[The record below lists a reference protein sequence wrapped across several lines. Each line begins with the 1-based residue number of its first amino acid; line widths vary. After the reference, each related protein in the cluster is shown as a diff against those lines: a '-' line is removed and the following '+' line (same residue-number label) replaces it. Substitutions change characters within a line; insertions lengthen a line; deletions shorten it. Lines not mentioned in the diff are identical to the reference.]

1 MPMKRNVLVQV
12 LLRCMSAAV
21 AVLWIATASP
31 AQVAETENGYYYT
44 VQKGDTLWGLSQ
56 RFSSAPWVWPELWQ
70 ENSQTIANPHLIYPG
85 QKLRLTRMAGG
96 RAAPGAPEARDR
108 VPGEPSL
115 DGIGY
120 YYSPIDQVGFVRKV
134 PVTPRAIILRP
145 RNAGLTMMSQ
155 GDVAYAQPGQGA
167 SLAKGQIMT
176 VYRTSD
182 PIYQSATGQLIG
194 SQHLICGIVEVLQ
207 TEPEYAVIGV
217 VRSYRPIL
225 PGDKLMPF
233 ERRSSRIAVQKSVPG
248 IDAVI
253 FKSEEPLNVFAEFH
267 LAFMDRGRQ
276 DGIVPGQIY
285 SVYYRDKLNIGTLE
299 HPRTAYAPVDCGEVI
314 VLHAEENTATLLVTE
329 SAKEFQAGI
338 GVRTPP
344 AWPY

>member
-21 AVLWIATASP
+21 AILLIATAGP

-70 ENSQTIANPHLIYPG
+70 ENSQIIANPHLIYPG

-96 RAAPGAPEARDR
+96 RAAPGVPGARDR
-108 VPGEPSL
+108 LPGEPSL

-134 PVTPRAIILRP
+134 PVTPRATILRP

-194 SQHLICGIVEVLQ
+194 TQHKICGIVEVLQ
-207 TEPEYAVIGV
+207 TEPEYAVIGI

-248 IDAVI
+248 VDAVI

-285 SVYYRDKLNIGTLE
+285 SVYYRDTLNIGTVE

-314 VLHAEENTATLLVTE
+314 VLHTEENTATLLVTE

-344 AWPY
+344 ALPY

>member
-1 MPMKRNVLVQV
+1 MKRNVLVQV

-21 AVLWIATASP
+21 AILLIATAGP

-70 ENSQTIANPHLIYPG
+70 ENSQIIANPHLIYPG

-96 RAAPGAPEARDR
+96 RAAPGVAGTRDR
-108 VPGEPSL
+108 LPGEPSL

-134 PVTPRAIILRP
+134 PVTPQAIILRP

-155 GDVAYAQPGQGA
+155 GDVAYAQSGQGA

-194 SQHLICGIVEVLQ
+194 TQHKICGIVEVLQ

-217 VRSYRPIL
+217 VRSFRPIL

-248 IDAVI
+248 VDAVI
-253 FKSEEPLNVFAEFH
+253 FRSEEPLNVFAEFH

-285 SVYYRDKLNIGTLE
+285 SVYYRDKLNIGTVE

-344 AWPY
+344 ALPY